1 MGQPPTSIY
10 MAGNITMDNTDTD
23 IMQIGNTTY
32 EITSFYDGEVT
43 LMDILKSALRRDAQA
58 VLRQMNNPLEGDE
71 TT

>member
-10 MAGNITMDNTDTD
+10 MAGKTTMDNTDID

-32 EITSFYDGEVT
+32 EITSFYSGDVT
-43 LMDILKSALRRDAQA
+43 LMDLLKSALRRDAQA